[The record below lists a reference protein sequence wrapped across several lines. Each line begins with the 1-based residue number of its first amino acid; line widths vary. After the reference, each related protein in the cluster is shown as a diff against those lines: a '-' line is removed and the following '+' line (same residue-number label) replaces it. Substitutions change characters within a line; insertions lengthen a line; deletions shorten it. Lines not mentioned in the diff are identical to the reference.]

1 MLRKVGN
8 NAIKKIYRTL
18 ERAFV
23 PIVQKRFSQRSVM
36 MSSRVWYAF
45 GLGVVALL
53 LVTGLWSNLGNSS
66 LSETN
71 ADANASHKLPD
82 LSAHPTGK

>member
-1 MLRKVGN
+1 
-8 NAIKKIYRTL
+8 
-18 ERAFV
+18 
-23 PIVQKRFSQRSVM
+23 

-53 LVTGLWSNLGNSS
+53 LVTGLWSNLGNGS

-71 ADANASHKLPD
+71 ADANASHKLPE